1 MENEPTALQEPPID
15 SNLKL
20 KNSLD
25 ILLARLKIVRDMSDT
40 KDPHVLSSQEAAA
53 IKMPVETVDEYYSLQ
68 KQTEMLPESFDEWIV
83 KRINQFQFNVDDG
96 GVKASHC
103 L

>member
-1 MENEPTALQEPPID
+1 MENEPTALQEPLLE
-15 SNLKL
+15 SHLKL

-68 KQTEMLPESFDEWIV
+68 KQTEKLPESYDQWIV
-83 KRINQFQFNVDDG
+83 KRINQLKFNVDDG

-103 L
+103 S